1 MSETKVLT
9 TDQLPQ
15 VLGELRAGD
24 RVLLSGTIYTARD
37 AAHKRIFQLLD
48 EGKPLPFEL
57 KGAVI
62 YYAGPTPGQQGMAV
76 GACGPTTAGRMD
88 GFAPR
93 LLDLGL
99 TAMIGKGERSQN
111 VVDAI
116 VRNGACYFAA
126 VGGAGALIAK
136 CIKTAQV
143 IAFDE
148 LGCESVKRQEV
159 ENLPLTVAGDIP
171 GTAPV
176 SSTSLPIPTTPP
188 RYRSVHPRSAAH
200 PTP

>member
-1 MSETKVLT
+1 MSEAIALT

-15 VLGELRAGD
+15 RLGTLKAGD

-48 EGKPLPFEL
+48 EGKPLPFPL

-88 GFAPR
+88 AFAPR

-99 TAMIGKGERSQN
+99 TAMIGKGERSQP

-126 VGGAGALIAK
+126 VGGAGALIAR
-136 CIKTAQV
+136 CIKSAQV

-148 LGCESVKRQEV
+148 LGCESVKRMQV
-159 ENLPLTVAGDIP
+159 EDLPLTVAIDSRGNDLFRE
-171 GTAPV
+171 G
-176 SSTSLPIPTTPP
+176 
-188 RYRSVHPRSAAH
+188 RAAYCRI
-200 PTP
+200 

>member
-1 MSETKVLT
+1 MSEEKVLT
-9 TDQLPQ
+9 TQQLPQ
-15 VLGELRAGD
+15 MLGELKAGD

-48 EGKPLPFEL
+48 EGKPLPFDL
-57 KGAVI
+57 PGAVI

-99 TAMIGKGERSQN
+99 TAMIGKGERSQD

-148 LGCESVKRQEV
+148 LGCESVKRMEV
-159 ENLPLTVAGDIP
+159 ENLPLTVAVDSQGNDLFKI
-171 GTAPV
+171 GRNQYAK
-176 SSTSLPIPTTPP
+176 
-188 RYRSVHPRSAAH
+188 
-200 PTP
+200 

>member
-1 MSETKVLT
+1 MGEAKKLT
-9 TDQLPQ
+9 TQQLPQ
-15 VLGELRAGD
+15 VLGELKAGD
-24 RVLLSGTIYTARD
+24 RVLLTGTIYTARD

-48 EGKPLPFEL
+48 EGEPLPFAL

-99 TAMIGKGERSQN
+99 TAMIGKGERSQS

-136 CIKTAQV
+136 CIKSAQV

-148 LGCESVKRQEV
+148 LGCESVKRMEV
-159 ENLPLTVAGDIP
+159 ENLPLTVAVDSQGNDLFKI
-171 GTAPV
+171 GRNQYAK
-176 SSTSLPIPTTPP
+176 
-188 RYRSVHPRSAAH
+188 
-200 PTP
+200 

>member
-1 MSETKVLT
+1 MSEAKRLT
-9 TDQLPQ
+9 TAQLPQ
-15 VLGELRAGD
+15 MVGELKAGD

-48 EGKPLPFEL
+48 QGKALPFEL

-99 TAMIGKGERSQN
+99 TAMIGKGERVQS

-148 LGCESVKRQEV
+148 LGCESVKRMEV
-159 ENLPLTVAGDIP
+159 ENLPLTVAVDSQGNDLFKI
-171 GTAPV
+171 G
-176 SSTSLPIPTTPP
+176 
-188 RYRSVHPRSAAH
+188 RSQYAK
-200 PTP
+200 